1 MSAPR
6 DEDRLLEHQYDD
18 IQEYDNPLPTWW
30 NLILWATIVWSV
42 LYWLNVI
49 PGVGTG
55 KGRQA
60 NYEAD
65 MAAASEKYG
74 APAEQAAATL
84 DAAAV
89 AAALA
94 DPAKVAA
101 GKATF
106 ETTCAACHE
115 KDGGGNIGP
124 NLTDDAWIHGN
135 SHKSILATI
144 TNGVPDKGM
153 PTWSAVLKPEQMAEV
168 AAYIVTLHGTKPAK
182 AKPAQGD
189 VLGAPVAEDA
199 APADTTAK

>member
-6 DEDRLLEHQYDD
+6 DEDRLLDHQYDD

-30 NLILWATIVWSV
+30 SLILWVTIVWAV

-60 NYEAD
+60 NYEAE
-65 MAAASEKYG
+65 MAAAQEKYG
-74 APAEQAAATL
+74 SPEQQAT
-84 DAAAV
+84 AAV
-89 AAALA
+89 DVAAMEKALA
-94 DPAKVAA
+94 DPAQVAL
-101 GKATF
+101 GKETF

-135 SHKSILATI
+135 THKNILTTV

-153 PTWSAVLKPEQMAEV
+153 PTWSAVLKPEQLAQV
-168 AAYIVTLHGTKPAK
+168 SAYVVTLHGKTPAK
-182 AKPAQGD
+182 AKAPQGE
-189 VLGAPVAEDA
+189 VLGAPVAEPA
-199 APADTTAK
+199 AAADTTAK